1 MSTGKTSSLITSENT
16 EMIKEGQAS
25 IPTWPLLIFLIIIFI
40 IFKKFIY
47 TPDPKRDG
55 K

>member
-1 MSTGKTSSLITSENT
+1 MATPKTSSIVTDTNT
-16 EMIKEGQAS
+16 EMIEQGQPT

-40 IFKKFIY
+40 IFKKLIY
-47 TPDPKRDG
+47 SPDPKKDG